1 MKKKILSLVLLLG
14 GMTLGMH
21 AQENVYLMKGEHVVA
36 KYPLGEDTYITFKR
50 PTDLAKTKSVE
61 LKAVETGKN
70 YIKYN
75 VTTAEKDQYYG
86 HGFYQ
91 KQYLNQVLRKYY
103 NTDID
108 NVDEETLA
116 EAIDMLITQT
126 GYIGQGSRTYTVKD
140 GESDGSNNSFF
151 IPGGQEYYVATINI
165 TNVDATNGATYG
177 DEISIT
183 KMTTKAPEKSTESLA
198 VDYLGLN
205 EDNKATYEITPGNSI
220 KTMYTLLTKKSEFE
234 QYVNIYGYDFMM
246 FTLGTPMTVAQ
257 WEEFKSQMAWEL
269 DGEDDYIMNVLG
281 VDAYG
286 DWVKASSTEHII
298 PQTDNCPKV
307 EIFDKEISEGNLSV
321 SFEIIP
327 KNVTAAH
334 VRLMTENEVSN
345 ELNRDKTLTQ
355 IATEGDATDIKAE
368 VNKEGTFTF
377 KKDQLARDWYTLL
390 ISCTD
395 DNGTTVT
402 RLSFHSHLTNSEWDI
417 TTDTFPKEDAP
428 KAEKAKGKTI
438 KLVELK
444 TK

>member
-1 MKKKILSLVLLLG
+1 
-14 GMTLGMH
+14 
-21 AQENVYLMKGEHVVA
+21 
-36 KYPLGEDTYITFKR
+36 
-50 PTDLAKTKSVE
+50 
-61 LKAVETGKN
+61 
-70 YIKYN
+70 
-75 VTTAEKDQYYG
+75 
-86 HGFYQ
+86 
-91 KQYLNQVLRKYY
+91 
-103 NTDID
+103 
-108 NVDEETLA
+108 
-116 EAIDMLITQT
+116 
-126 GYIGQGSRTYTVKD
+126 
-140 GESDGSNNSFF
+140 
-151 IPGGQEYYVATINI
+151 
-165 TNVDATNGATYG
+165 
-177 DEISIT
+177 
-183 KMTTKAPEKSTESLA
+183 
-198 VDYLGLN
+198 
-205 EDNKATYEITPGNSI
+205 
-220 KTMYTLLTKKSEFE
+220 
-234 QYVNIYGYDFMM
+234 MM

-345 ELNRDKTLTQ
+345 ELNRDKSLTQ

-428 KAEKAKGKTI
+428 EAEKAKGKTI